1 MENQIRVKST
11 LLNTLVGYNRS
22 QTSSLAGTTSD
33 TVIDYI
39 NFNDHKI
46 KFIDTA
52 GIGRK
57 SNIIDKS
64 MNYLAVKK
72 SLESMSKFD
81 FSLILI
87 DSHKGIDR
95 QDKRL
100 IKLISEKSKGIL
112 LIFNKFDLIQNKSNY
127 KSDTIIDISN
137 SLSEVK
143 NIKIFFISALDI
155 NNKLK
160 ILNYI
165 LDNYFLKYNN
175 ISTSKLNIW
184 LKKTVLLK
192 SHPLIEGKKVN
203 FKYAVQVK
211 DKPVIIKIF
220 CSYSDKLKSDYKR
233 YLTNNFNNH
242 FKILN
247 QKTKIIFSSSKNP
260 FV

>member
-1 MENQIRVKST
+1 MVT
-11 LLNTLVGYNRS
+11 
-22 QTSSLAGTTSD
+22 D
-33 TVIDYI
+33 
-39 NFNDHKI
+39 
-46 KFIDTA
+46 
-52 GIGRK
+52 
-57 SNIIDKS
+57 
-64 MNYLAVKK
+64 
-72 SLESMSKFD
+72 
-81 FSLILI
+81 
-87 DSHKGIDR
+87 
-95 QDKRL
+95 
-100 IKLISEKSKGIL
+100 KSKGVII
-112 LIFNKFDLIQNKSNY
+112 IFNKIDLIDDQNFFRKEI
-127 KSDTIIDISN
+127 IIDIKT
-137 SLSEVK
+137 SLREIK